1 MLSVD
6 QASKL
11 LHGNEGIIA
20 LSYLLD
26 LSLGE
31 VRRQGGK
38 ILQPEEERAYL
49 TLVKKRKA
57 GLPLQ
62 YAIGQWDFYGRTF
75 RVDSRALIPR
85 PETELLVEEVLKR
98 GVRGKR
104 VLEIG
109 TGTGIIPITLALE
122 TLENGPP
129 NEIIATDLSPDA
141 LALAK
146 ENQDLLDPE
155 KKTKKL
161 IRWVRGDLFDAFTG
175 QADWLISNPPYVPE
189 KGKEALQK
197 ELFYEPFQ
205 ALFAGPDGLALY
217 QRLIFQA
224 PPQLKEGGKIALE
237 IGDDQALAVKD
248 LLRKAGFQKIEI
260 RKDLC
265 GRDRMV
271 FAQKKTK
278 GGDLV

>member
-6 QASKL
+6 QASQL
-11 LHGNEGIIA
+11 LNDNEGMIA

-31 VRRQGGK
+31 VQRRGEK
-38 ILQPEEERAYL
+38 ILGPEEEKAYL
-49 TLVKKRKA
+49 SMVKKRKE

-62 YAIGQWDFYGRTF
+62 YAIGRWDFYGRTF
-75 RVDSRALIPR
+75 RVDPRALIPR

-98 GVRGKR
+98 GIRGKR

-122 TLENGPP
+122 TLEEGPP
-129 NEIIATDLSPDA
+129 QEIIATDLSPDA

-146 ENQDLLDPE
+146 ENQVLLDPE
-155 KKTKKL
+155 GKTQKL
-161 IRWVRGDLFDAFTG
+161 IRWARGDLFEASAG

-197 ELFYEPFQ
+197 ELFYEPSQ
-205 ALFAGPDGLALY
+205 ALFAGPDGLDLY

-224 PPQLKEGGKIALE
+224 PTHLKEGGRIALE
-237 IGDDQALAVKD
+237 IGDNQALAVKD

-265 GRDRMV
+265 GRDRMA
-271 FAQKKTK
+271 FAQKKAK

>member
-6 QASKL
+6 QASQL
-11 LHGNEGIIA
+11 LNDNEGMIA

-31 VRRQGGK
+31 VQRRGKK
-38 ILQPEEERAYL
+38 ILKPEEEKAYL
-49 TLVKKRKA
+49 SLVKKRKE

-62 YAIGQWDFYGRTF
+62 YAIGRWDFYGRTF
-75 RVDSRALIPR
+75 QVDPRALIPR

-98 GVRGKR
+98 GIRGKR

-122 TLENGPP
+122 TLEEGPP
-129 NEIIATDLSPDA
+129 KEIIATDLSQDA

-146 ENQDLLDPE
+146 ENQVLLDPE
-155 KKTKKL
+155 GKTQKL
-161 IRWVRGDLFDAFTG
+161 IRWARGDLFEAFAG
-175 QADWLISNPPYVPE
+175 QADWLISNPPYVLE

-197 ELFYEPFQ
+197 ELFYEPSQ
-205 ALFAGPDGLALY
+205 ALFAGPDGLDLY

-224 PPQLKEGGKIALE
+224 PTHLKEGGRIALE
-237 IGDDQALAVKD
+237 IGDNQALAVKD

-265 GRDRMV
+265 GRDRMA
-271 FAQKKTK
+271 FAQKKAK

>member
-6 QASKL
+6 QASEL

-38 ILQPEEERAYL
+38 ILQPEEEKAYL

-104 VLEIG
+104 ILEIG
-109 TGTGIIPITLALE
+109 TGTGIIPITLSLE

-129 NEIIATDLSPDA
+129 NEIIATDLSGDA

-197 ELFYEPFQ
+197 ELFYEPSQ
-205 ALFAGPDGLALY
+205 ALFAGPDGLDLY

-237 IGDDQALAVKD
+237 IGDNQALAVKD

-260 RKDLC
+260 RTDLC